1 MFRGATRPTRINH
14 VCLRVSNL
22 QRSAAFYCELF
33 NLEVRSAIP
42 AGDSACVCAVPSA
55 SSLLTIGVA
64 LVQGLPRGSEPIGLD
79 HFGFELAS
87 TAEVDAVYRAALAF
101 GSEAIAPRASG
112 AFYQSFV
119 FDPDG
124 YKIEVLAPLASAHGD
139 DLLSE
144 SQDDGAF
151 DEVSLSQIIGLSAMA
166 LLPFGLEPQTDPAR
180 VAGPVLA
187 ECAAR

>member
-1 MFRGATRPTRINH
+1 MYSGATRPTRINH

-22 QRSAAFYCELF
+22 QRSVAFYCELF
-33 NLEVRSAIP
+33 HLEVRSAIP

-64 LVQGLPRGSEPIGLD
+64 LVQGLPRGADPIGLD
-79 HFGFELAS
+79 HIGFELAS
-87 TAEVDAVYRAALAF
+87 TAEVDAVYRSALAF

-124 YKIEVLAPLASAHGD
+124 YKIEVLAPLASVLADG
-139 DLLSE
+139 LLSE
-144 SQDDGAF
+144 AQDEGAS
-151 DEVSLSQIIGLSAMA
+151 DEISMSQIIGLSGMA
-166 LLPFGLEPQTDPAR
+166 VLPFGLDPQADPAR
-180 VAGPVLA
+180 VVGPVYT
-187 ECAAR
+187 EWTAR